1 MLHTWV
7 SITAL
12 ASLGAVKPTLGSKIP
27 ETLLPDMEKNLRDFS
42 FPRMKRNNFEDSIS
56 KHDNVIFGFRVEQ
69 RLIRQHN
76 KVKEE
81 CTFLADCFML

>member
-1 MLHTWV
+1 MVGPLVEELFCGFPYKSIKSYDTESTVYFVILHILFQ
-7 SITAL
+7 SMI
-12 ASLGAVKPTLGSKIP
+12 
-27 ETLLPDMEKNLRDFS
+27 MS
-42 FPRMKRNNFEDSIS
+42 F
-56 KHDNVIFGFRVEQ
+56 FGFRVEQ